1 MKKFLCIFL
10 ASLILSC
17 RSAQI
22 SKIKTDPADADIYKS
37 EETEG
42 GFSGFQTDVSFPPEK
57 EKYDPSILP
66 NGFIPFKAYTG
77 QGYVYFYT
85 ENVKNFFLYLNG
97 KKNRYKKNL

>member
-10 ASLILSC
+10 AGLILSC
-17 RSAQI
+17 HSAQL

-66 NGFIPFKAYTG
+66 KIQKKSVKINTLKFIS
-77 QGYVYFYT
+77 
-85 ENVKNFFLYLNG
+85 EM
-97 KKNRYKKNL
+97 R